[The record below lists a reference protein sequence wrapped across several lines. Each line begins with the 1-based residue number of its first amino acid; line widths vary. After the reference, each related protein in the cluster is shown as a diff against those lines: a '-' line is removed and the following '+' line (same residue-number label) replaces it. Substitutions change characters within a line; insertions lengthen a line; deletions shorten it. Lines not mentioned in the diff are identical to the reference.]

1 MSESNPAPA
10 SPPTTPV
17 VSRTF
22 GEGEV
27 TVVLNLFAPYREP
40 DAEGEAEG
48 NAPFKCR
55 YEVVSGSE
63 RRSFEI
69 YGEDGLQA
77 FLLALGVAAVEAR
90 ILAVRVGLD
99 PAEMNWADVRSAA
112 DALSPKADKG
122 A

>member
-1 MSESNPAPA
+1 MSESNRALA
-10 SPPTTPV
+10 SVPIPV

-22 GEGEV
+22 GEGET
-27 TVVLNLFAPYREP
+27 TVVLELFAPYREA
-40 DAEGEAEG
+40 DAAGEAEG
-48 NAPFKCR
+48 HAPFKCR

-63 RRSFEI
+63 RRSSEI
-69 YGEDGLQA
+69 YGVDSFQA

-90 ILAVRVGLD
+90 ILAGRVGLD

-112 DALSPKADKG
+112 DALSPKADKR

>member
-1 MSESNPAPA
+1 MSESNPAPT
-10 SPPTTPV
+10 SLPMTPV

-40 DAEGEAEG
+40 PTAGEVDEH
-48 NAPFKCR
+48 APFKCR

-69 YGEDGLQA
+69 YGVDGLQA
-77 FLLALGVAAVEAR
+77 FLLALKVAAVEAR
-90 ILAVRVGLD
+90 ILAVRAGLD

-112 DALSPKADKG
+112 EALSPKADEE

>member
-22 GEGEV
+22 GEGDV
-27 TVVLNLFAPYREP
+27 TVVLNLFAPYRE
-40 DAEGEAEG
+40 GEAEADAY
-48 NAPFKCR
+48 APFKCR

-69 YGEDGLQA
+69 YGVDGLQA
-77 FLLALGVAAVEAR
+77 FLLALKVAAVEAR
-90 ILAVRVGLD
+90 ILAVRAGLE

-112 DALSPKADKG
+112 DALSPKTDKG